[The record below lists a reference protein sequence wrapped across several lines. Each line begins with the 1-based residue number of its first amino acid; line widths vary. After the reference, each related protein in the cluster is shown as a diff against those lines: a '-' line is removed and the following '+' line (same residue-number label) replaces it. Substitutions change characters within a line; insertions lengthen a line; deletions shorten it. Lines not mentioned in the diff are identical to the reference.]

1 MTAMADEREDRLAAQ
16 RNMTIDSNA
25 IANWPTGPVVNGEA
39 AILMEAETGAILY
52 AKNIHQKEYPAS
64 TTKLMT
70 CLLATEKCSMDEVVT
85 MSKTAIYDTPYDSS
99 HIAMDVG
106 EAITMEQA
114 LHAILIRSAN
124 EVSFAVGEHIS
135 GTWQD
140 FASLMNERA
149 AQLGCLD
156 THFINPNGLPDENHY
171 TTSYDMALIARAFF
185 ANELLC
191 KISSTSILHIPPS
204 PTQPDDIRESSS
216 NQLLPGKKYAYEYLV
231 GSKTGYT
238 DTARNCLVSCAEK
251 DGLKLICV
259 VMRDESPLQF
269 EDTVSLFDY
278 GFSNYEMVNVSQN
291 ETKYQID
298 NAGFFYSNTSIF
310 GDSRSI
316 LSLNQNDR
324 IVLPKTIRFD
334 DVTSS
339 LSYDTP
345 NENQVAVITYAYNG
359 VYLGE
364 ASVDLAG
371 SSGTYQF
378 ASAPQTSEGVS
389 GEGGGSGNNISSGI
403 DSDSSGGIGNSSGE
417 IGGGSSSI
425 GGMGGSSLGGIGD
438 SGSYGIGSSDS
449 SGGMSGIGGD
459 SLGGIGGGFGGTGES
474 VGNSG
479 VVGVG
484 NSAQEKAPAVIFI
497 NVMKIFIV
505 VAVIAALIFVIT
517 LVRVI
522 AKNYVISPK
531 RIGRRYHA
539 PSRRRHRNGPN
550 YDDLR
555 ARHKMQIRAAKQK
568 YKRNRRGRF

>member
-1 MTAMADEREDRLAAQ
+1 MMSLKITSSGKDIHIKKQLISRMLSAILCLSILWGSADTALANEREEMLEAQ
-16 RNMTIDSNA
+16 RNMEISSNS
-25 IANWPTGPVVNGEA
+25 IANWPTGPIVSGEA

-70 CLLATEKCSMDEVVT
+70 CLLATEQCTMDEVVT
-85 MSKTAIYDTPYDSS
+85 MSHDAIYDTPYDSS

-140 FASLMNERA
+140 FATLMNERA
-149 AQLGCLD
+149 AQLGCLN
-156 THFINPNGLPDENHY
+156 THFVNPNGLPDDDHY
-171 TTSYDMALIARAFF
+171 TTSYDLALIARAFF

-191 KISSTSILHIPPS
+191 KISSTSILHLPPS
-204 PTQPDDIRESSS
+204 PTQPDDIRETSS

-238 DTARNCLVSCAEK
+238 NAARNCLVSCAEK

-269 EDTVSLFDY
+269 EDTISLFDY
-278 GFSNYEMVNVSQN
+278 GFSNFEMANVSQN

-298 NAGFFYSNTSIF
+298 SSGLFYSNTNIF

-334 DVTSS
+334 DVASS

-345 NENQVAVITYAYNG
+345 DENQVAIITYTYND

-371 SSGTYQF
+371 STDTYQF
-378 ASAPQTSEGVS
+378 AAAPDTSGDITGT
-389 GEGGGSGNNISSGI
+389 GEVI
-403 DSDSSGGIGNSSGE
+403 DGRERSDRES
-417 IGGGSSSI
+417 
-425 GGMGGSSLGGIGD
+425 
-438 SGSYGIGSSDS
+438 
-449 SGGMSGIGGD
+449 
-459 SLGGIGGGFGGTGES
+459 GFGGEGNIGGIDGSGAAIDESGDDAVDADGNIVTG
-474 VGNSG
+474 
-479 VVGVG
+479 
-484 NSAQEKAPAVIFI
+484 EKAPAVIFI
-497 NVMKIFIV
+497 NVMKILIV
-505 VAVIAALIFVIT
+505 VAVVAALVFVIT
-517 LVRVI
+517 LIRVI

-531 RIGRRYHA
+531 RIGRIYP
-539 PSRRRHRNGPN
+539 PSFRRRRRKGSTYN
-550 YDDLR
+550 DLR
-555 ARHKMQIRAAKQK
+555 TRHRMQIRAAKQK
-568 YKRNRRGRF
+568 YKRNRRGRFN

>member
-1 MTAMADEREDRLAAQ
+1 
-16 RNMTIDSNA
+16 
-25 IANWPTGPVVNGEA
+25 
-39 AILMEAETGAILY
+39 MEAETGAILY
-52 AKNIHQKEYPAS
+52 AKNIHQQEYPAS

-70 CLLATEKCSMDEVVT
+70 CLLATENCSMDEVVT
-85 MSKTAIYDTPYDSS
+85 MSHTAIYDTPYDSS

-114 LHAILIRSAN
+114 LNAILIRSAN

-140 FASLMNERA
+140 FATLMNERA
-149 AQLGCLD
+149 AQLGCTA
-156 THFINPNGLPDENHY
+156 THFVNPNGLPDDNHY

-216 NQLLPGKKYAYEYLV
+216 NQMLPGKKYAYEYLV

-238 DTARNCLVSCAEK
+238 NAARNCLVSCAEK

-278 GFSNYEMVNVSQN
+278 GFSNFEMVNVSQN

-298 NAGFFYSNTSIF
+298 SAGFFYSNTSVF
-310 GDSRSI
+310 GNSKSI

-345 NENQVAVITYAYNG
+345 DENQVAIITYTYNG

-371 SSGTYQF
+371 SPDTYHFAAAPDEEGTGQ
-378 ASAPQTSEGVS
+378 AGDDRAA
-389 GEGGGSGNNISSGI
+389 
-403 DSDSSGGIGNSSGE
+403 
-417 IGGGSSSI
+417 GSSSNET
-425 GGMGGSSLGGIGD
+425 GGGGGNGTDGADGNGIDGAD
-438 SGSYGIGSSDS
+438 GNGNGIGS
-449 SGGMSGIGGD
+449 IGGND
-459 SLGGIGGGFGGTGES
+459 SNGTG
-474 VGNSG
+474 
-479 VVGVG
+479 GVG
-484 NSAQEKAPAVIFI
+484 DTNDSQAKAPAVIFI
-497 NVMKIFIV
+497 NVMKILIV
-505 VAVIAALIFVIT
+505 VAVAAALVFVLT

-522 AKNYVISPK
+522 AKNYMISPR

-539 PSRRRHRNGPN
+539 PSRRRHRKGPY

-555 ARHKMQIRAAKQK
+555 AKHKLQIRAAKQR
-568 YKRNRRGRF
+568 YKRNRRGRS

>member
-1 MTAMADEREDRLAAQ
+1 MKRFKFTSWDQDRYIGKHKWTSLIAGLLCLTLVWGNGMTALANEREERLEAQ
-16 RNMTIDSNA
+16 RNMAVASNA
-25 IANWPTGPVVNGEA
+25 ISNWPTGPIVSAEA

-52 AKNIHQKEYPAS
+52 AKNIHQQEYPAS

-70 CLLATEKCSMDEVVT
+70 CLLATENCSMDEVVT

-114 LHAILIRSAN
+114 LNAVLIRSAN
-124 EVSFAVGEHIS
+124 EVSYAVGEHIS

-140 FASLMNERA
+140 FATLMNERA
-149 AQLGCLD
+149 AQLGCTA
-156 THFINPNGLPDENHY
+156 THFVNPNGLPDENHY

-216 NQLLPGKKYAYEYLV
+216 NQMLPGKKYAYEYLV

-238 DTARNCLVSCAEK
+238 NAARNCLVSCAEK

-278 GFSNYEMVNVSQN
+278 GFSNFEMVNVAQN

-298 NAGFFYSNTSIF
+298 SAGFFYSNTSVF
-310 GDSRSI
+310 GNSKSI

-345 NENQVAVITYAYNG
+345 DENQVAIITYTYNG

-371 SSGTYQF
+371 SPDTYHFAAAPDEAGTG
-378 ASAPQTSEGVS
+378 QTGDSSEA
-389 GEGGGSGNNISSGI
+389 GGSGIGSARSNAATGDEI
-403 DSDSSGGIGNSSGE
+403 DGADGNGDNVT
-417 IGGGSSSI
+417 GD
-425 GGMGGSSLGGIGD
+425 IGD
-438 SGSYGIGSSDS
+438 TNGSQ
-449 SGGMSGIGGD
+449 
-459 SLGGIGGGFGGTGES
+459 
-474 VGNSG
+474 
-479 VVGVG
+479 
-484 NSAQEKAPAVIFI
+484 AKAPAVIFI
-497 NVMKIFIV
+497 NVMKILIV
-505 VAVIAALIFVIT
+505 VAVVAALVFVLT

-522 AKNYVISPK
+522 AKNYVISPR

-539 PSRRRHRNGPN
+539 PSRRRHRKGPY

-555 ARHKMQIRAAKQK
+555 ARHKLQIRAAKQR
-568 YKRNRRGRF
+568 YKRNRRGRS

>member
-1 MTAMADEREDRLAAQ
+1 
-16 RNMTIDSNA
+16 MTIESNT
-25 IANWPTGPVVNGEA
+25 IANWPTGPVVSGEA

-70 CLLATEKCSMDEVVT
+70 CLLATENASMDEVVT

-114 LHAILIRSAN
+114 LHAVLIRSAN

-140 FASLMNERA
+140 FALLMNERA

-278 GFSNYEMVNVSQN
+278 GFSNFEMVNVSQN

-298 NAGFFYSNTSIF
+298 TAGFFYSNTSIF

-345 NENQVAVITYAYNG
+345 DENQVAVITYTYNG

-371 SSGTYQF
+371 SSGAYQF
-378 ASAPQTSEGVS
+378 ASAPQSSESIASEGS
-389 GEGGGSGNNISSGI
+389 GSGNNSSGGTGGESFDGSGGISGEI
-403 DSDSSGGIGNSSGE
+403 DNGGNTSRTGGIGGDSSGGIGSGGNS
-417 IGGGSSSI
+417 GGTGGKVNDSS
-425 GGMGGSSLGGIGD
+425 GGIGD
-438 SGSYGIGSSDS
+438 SG
-449 SGGMSGIGGD
+449 
-459 SLGGIGGGFGGTGES
+459 FGGTG
-474 VGNSG
+474 GNSG
-479 VVGVG
+479 NSSVVGAG
-484 NSAQEKAPAVIFI
+484 NTAQEKAPAVIFI
-497 NVMKIFIV
+497 NVMKILIV
-505 VAVIAALIFVIT
+505 VAVIAALIFVVT
-517 LVRVI
+517 LIRVI

-539 PSRRRHRNGPN
+539 PSRRRHRKGPN

-555 ARHKMQIRAAKQK
+555 TKHKMQIRAAKQK

>member
-1 MTAMADEREDRLAAQ
+1 MTALANEREERLEAQ
-16 RNMTIDSNA
+16 RNMAVASNA
-25 IANWPTGPVVNGEA
+25 ISNWPAGPIVSGEA

-52 AKNIHQKEYPAS
+52 AKNIHQQEYPAS

-70 CLLATEKCSMDEVVT
+70 CLLATENCSMDEVVT
-85 MSKTAIYDTPYDSS
+85 MSQSAIYDTPYDSS

-106 EAITMEQA
+106 ESITMEQA
-114 LHAILIRSAN
+114 LNAILIRSAN

-140 FASLMNERA
+140 FATLMNERA
-149 AQLGCLD
+149 VQLGCTD
-156 THFINPNGLPDENHY
+156 THFVNPNGLPDENHY

-216 NQLLPGKKYAYEYLV
+216 NQMLPGKKYAYEYLV

-238 DTARNCLVSCAEK
+238 NAARNCLVSCAEK

-278 GFSNYEMVNVSQN
+278 GFSNFEMVNVSQN

-298 NAGFFYSNTSIF
+298 SAGFFYSNTSVF
-310 GDSRSI
+310 GNSKSI

-345 NENQVAVITYAYNG
+345 NENQVAIITYTYNG

-371 SSGTYQF
+371 SPDTYQF
-378 ASAPQTSEGVS
+378 AAAPDEAGTGQTGDDSEA
-389 GEGGGSGNNISSGI
+389 GGSGNGA
-403 DSDSSGGIGNSSGE
+403 GGV
-417 IGGGSSSI
+417 
-425 GGMGGSSLGGIGD
+425 
-438 SGSYGIGSSDS
+438 
-449 SGGMSGIGGD
+449 
-459 SLGGIGGGFGGTGES
+459 GGTNGSLDTVENN
-474 VGNSG
+474 GTQ
-479 VVGVG
+479 
-484 NSAQEKAPAVIFI
+484 AKAPAVIFI
-497 NVMKIFIV
+497 NVMKILIV
-505 VAVIAALIFVIT
+505 VAVVAALVFVLT

-522 AKNYVISPK
+522 AKNYVISPR
-531 RIGRRYHA
+531 RISRRYHA
-539 PSRRRHRNGPN
+539 PSRRRHRKGPY

-555 ARHKMQIRAAKQK
+555 ARHKLQIRAAKQK